1 MFQSF
6 FAEIQTENM
15 MGRIIEGDF
24 NNLAG
29 FLSIGLR

>member
-6 FAEIQTENM
+6 SAGTQTEKM